1 MKSNHSITINW
12 TQLRHDNWSVYI
24 AATEQ
29 GLCYVGSQ
37 DKPLTEL
44 EDWVQAKFPGCEIVQ
59 NDEAMQPYAAEM
71 MEYFQ
76 GTRDRFE
83 LALDYKGTA
92 FQMAVWNALCQIPYG
107 QTFTYSDIANQIGK
121 PAAVRAVG
129 AAIGANPLLITVPCH
144 RVIGKSGALTGYRGG
159 LAMKTRLLELEG
171 ERARMRETMNYA

>member
-1 MKSNHSITINW
+1 MKSNLSITINW
-12 TQLRHDNWSVYI
+12 TQLRHDNWNVYI
-24 AATEQ
+24 AATPQ
-29 GLCYVGSQ
+29 GLCFIGSQ

-44 EDWVQAKFPGCEIVQ
+44 EGWAQSKFPGCELVQ
-59 NDEAMQPYAAEM
+59 NDEAMQPYAYELV
-71 MEYFQ
+71 EYFQ
-76 GTRDRFE
+76 GKRDRFE
-83 LALDYKGTA
+83 VAMDYKGTA
-92 FQMAVWNALCQIPYG
+92 FQVAVWNALCQIPYG